1 MDDSQDYQIIL
12 SSDLDISPEEF
23 ADAWNASA
31 KARELAEANVTTPQG
46 TSFEPITI
54 TAILI
59 TVATG
64 IAVGVI
70 SEQINEVI
78 KRIRE
83 KHSQQKKQET
93 ESKEA
98 PRATHI
104 KITEKRDG
112 TRIVAI
118 DFDE

>member
-1 MDDSQDYQIIL
+1 MDEYQDYKIIL
-12 SSDLDISPEEF
+12 SPDLDITPEEF
-23 ADAWNASA
+23 ADAWNEST
-31 KARELAEANVTTPQG
+31 KTRDLAEANVTSPQG

-54 TAILI
+54 AFILVTI
-59 TVATG
+59 GTG

-78 KRIRE
+78 KKIRE

-98 PRATHI
+98 SEPIHI
-104 KITEKRDG
+104 QITEKRDG
-112 TRIVAI
+112 TRIVAVDI
-118 DFDE
+118 DE